1 MSFDI
6 NQLRIGVVGL
16 GYVGLPLAVEFGLG
30 EATRI
35 DELRVRWPCGDERA
49 YTGAEADRFIRIRE
63 SVSAVTLE

>member
-1 MSFDI
+1 MTSGGGH
-6 NQLRIGVVGL
+6 NAQQNS
-16 GYVGLPLAVEFGLG
+16 LAVEFGLG